1 MFKLLGIHKLYNN
14 SLPQSATPPEG
25 VKKMIDYNRKLIKK
39 AQNLRRNATP
49 QENKLCYEFLRNY
62 PIRFQRQKTIDNYIV
77 DFYCHKAKLIIEID
91 GSQHYDE
98 TKALLDSK
106 RTAKLNSLGLDVLRF
121 SNNDINNCFDSVC
134 EKINYEAKNK
144 TVG

>member
-1 MFKLLGIHKLYNN
+1 
-14 SLPQSATPPEG
+14 
-25 VKKMIDYNRKLIKK
+25 MIDYNRKLIKK